1 MRHRW
6 DRVIGFRSEAVGL
19 KFSGWRPIFLTAA
32 AVAMMGAVV
41 YEAWLLM
48 LPAFLLLCAVALWRH
63 HLRPETDS
71 AAPLKV
77 IKEAD
82 QTHVLTSA
90 GTLAGGFDEN
100 RRAQMGRIVDQ
111 VLRRHPHSPEA
122 RLVKASMLW
131 HFNGDRDGARCHCRD
146 ILGRIQREDPLFD
159 QVCDLYLRT
168 CAPTLSR
175 SRPPAF
181 NLAADASRPDRSA
194 VSGLKQ
200 AKIIPLSSKRP
211 PQVAAQ

>member
-6 DRVIGFRSEAVGL
+6 DRVIGFRSQAVGL
-19 KFSGWRPIFLTAA
+19 KFSGWRPIFVSAA
-32 AVAMMGAVV
+32 AVAITGAVV

-48 LPAFLLLCAVALWRH
+48 LPAFLLLCAVALWRD
-63 HLRPETDS
+63 HLRPDMDN
-71 AAPLKV
+71 AAPLEV
-77 IKEAD
+77 IKAAD
-82 QTHVLTSA
+82 QTHAQISA
-90 GTLAGGFDEN
+90 GTLRDGFDEN
-100 RRAQMGRIVDQ
+100 RRAQMERNVDQ
-111 VLRRHPHSPEA
+111 VLRRRPHSPEA

-146 ILGRIQREDPLFD
+146 ILGRIQRDDPLFD

-168 CAPTLSR
+168 CTSTLSR

-181 NLAADASRPDRSA
+181 NLAADAGRPDRPA

>member
-1 MRHRW
+1 MRHWW
-6 DRVIGFRSEAVGL
+6 DRVTGFRSEAVGL
-19 KFSGWRPIFLTAA
+19 KFSGWRPIFVPA
-32 AVAMMGAVV
+32 AVVTMAGAVV

-63 HLRPETDS
+63 HLQPNTYS

-77 IKEAD
+77 IKAAD
-82 QTHVLTSA
+82 QTHALTLT
-90 GTLAGGFDEN
+90 GTLGDGFDEN
-100 RRAQMGRIVDQ
+100 RREQMARIVDQ
-111 VLRRHPHSPEA
+111 VLRQHPHSPEA

-181 NLAADASRPDRSA
+181 NLAADAGRPDRSA